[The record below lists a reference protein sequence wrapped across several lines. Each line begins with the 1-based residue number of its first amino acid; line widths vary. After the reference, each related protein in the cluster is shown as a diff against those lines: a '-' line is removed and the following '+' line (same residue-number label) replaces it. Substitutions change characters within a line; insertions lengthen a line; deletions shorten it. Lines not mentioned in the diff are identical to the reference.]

1 MVNDFTFYNLGLVI
15 AILTLLGI
23 QIGIFLK
30 SQKPLYRQPQN
41 WGSFYARRTGEP
53 MQGGPLLS
61 DFERKQIMREA
72 RTRYNKEWTIY
83 TLVYVLPIIFA
94 TLSIFSILNFNIGLI
109 FFIVSF
115 VLTLIEVIAI
125 KYFDIGVSNNN

>member
-1 MVNDFTFYNLGLVI
+1 MANDFTFYNLGLVI

-23 QIGIFLK
+23 QVKIFLK
-30 SQKPLYRQPQN
+30 SQKPLYQQPQN
-41 WGSFYARRTGEP
+41 CGSVYARKTGEP
-53 MQGGPLLS
+53 WQGGPLLS
-61 DFERKQIMREA
+61 DIKRKQIMRES
-72 RTRYNKEWTIY
+72 RTHYNKEWTIY

-109 FFIVSF
+109 FFIISF

-125 KYFDIGVSNNN
+125 KYLDVGVSNNN